1 MAERLSLGRQEK
13 IKRKQDFKAV
23 FDTGKRYSSS
33 LISLIFAKQLTIQ
46 ENQPAR
52 RLGIIASRK
61 VGNAVQRNRLK
72 RFIREVFR
80 VHQHDFKVPVYIVV
94 ILKPAAREATR
105 ESMQAGFLELCKKAH
120 LL

>member
-1 MAERLSLGRQEK
+1 MSERLGLGRREK

-23 FDTGKRYSSS
+23 FDKGKRYSNS
-33 LISLIFAKQLTIQ
+33 LISIVFAKQLAAPQ
-46 ENQPAR
+46 DKPAR

-72 RFIREVFR
+72 RFTREVFR
-80 VHQHDFKVPVYIVV
+80 IHQYDFKAPVQIVV
-94 ILKPAAREATR
+94 ILKPAAREAPR
-105 ESMQAGFLELCKKAH
+105 KIIQAGFLELCKKAQ